1 MLLAAAGLDASRTP
15 EIMADAAHAILTR
28 DSRSYT
34 GNFAIDEDV
43 LREEGLT
50 DFDKYA
56 NKPGTPLLP
65 DFFLD

>member
-1 MLLAAAGLDASRTP
+1 MLLSVAGLEASRTP

-43 LREEGLT
+43 LHEEGVS

-56 NKPGTPLLP
+56 HKPGTPLLP